1 MMKTII
7 WQQSDVIVDREVESD
22 EIVKIISQNWDK
34 KTVHYICSE
43 TAIGKTSLI
52 TKVIEKYDKDDCD
65 IIRIKTKPCNDDNG
79 DTAWYYLQELFDGIT
94 KYFEKLEEEN
104 GYALTF
110 DNFLNEYNDASV
122 NRTRL
127 ASVLE
132 TLFGS
137 DSKKGLFKNVCYLA
151 LKKILKLNEYSTDQ
165 LKNDTSV
172 DSVLVK
178 INYIN
183 HVLKNRKVLLIIDN
197 FQNIDNQS
205 LGCFRDWIN
214 DVDSSTYF
222 ILEFTHTPNSDKFDK
237 QRDYFAG
244 LGAKVIKTELEPI
257 DKTYII
263 DIVHRN
269 VKNLSDDMAFN
280 INVINHY
287 EEVSLG
293 NLRELIDYSVTS
305 R

>member
-1 MMKTII
+1 MKTII

-65 IIRIKTKPCNDDNG
+65 IIRIKTKPCNDDSG

-127 ASVLE
+127 ASGLE

-151 LKKILKLNEYSTDQ
+151 LKKILKLNEYSTC
-165 LKNDTSV
+165 LLYTSP
-172 DSVLVK
+172 SP
-178 INYIN
+178 
-183 HVLKNRKVLLIIDN
+183 
-197 FQNIDNQS
+197 
-205 LGCFRDWIN
+205 RD
-214 DVDSSTYF
+214 
-222 ILEFTHTPNSDKFDK
+222 
-237 QRDYFAG
+237 
-244 LGAKVIKTELEPI
+244 
-257 DKTYII
+257 
-263 DIVHRN
+263 
-269 VKNLSDDMAFN
+269 
-280 INVINHY
+280 
-287 EEVSLG
+287 
-293 NLRELIDYSVTS
+293 
-305 R
+305 

>member
-1 MMKTII
+1 MKTII

-172 DSVLVK
+172 DSVLV
-178 INYIN
+178 
-183 HVLKNRKVLLIIDN
+183 LSLIHI
-197 FQNIDNQS
+197 
-205 LGCFRDWIN
+205 
-214 DVDSSTYF
+214 
-222 ILEFTHTPNSDKFDK
+222 
-237 QRDYFAG
+237 
-244 LGAKVIKTELEPI
+244 
-257 DKTYII
+257 
-263 DIVHRN
+263 
-269 VKNLSDDMAFN
+269 
-280 INVINHY
+280 
-287 EEVSLG
+287 
-293 NLRELIDYSVTS
+293 
-305 R
+305 

>member
-34 KTVHYICSE
+34 KTVHYIWSE

-65 IIRIKTKPCNDDNG
+65 IIRIKTKPCNDDSG

-127 ASVLE
+127 ASGLE

-165 LKNDTSV
+165 LKRS
-172 DSVLVK
+172 
-178 INYIN
+178 
-183 HVLKNRKVLLIIDN
+183 
-197 FQNIDNQS
+197 
-205 LGCFRDWIN
+205 
-214 DVDSSTYF
+214 
-222 ILEFTHTPNSDKFDK
+222 
-237 QRDYFAG
+237 
-244 LGAKVIKTELEPI
+244 
-257 DKTYII
+257 
-263 DIVHRN
+263 
-269 VKNLSDDMAFN
+269 
-280 INVINHY
+280 
-287 EEVSLG
+287 EE
-293 NLRELIDYSVTS
+293 R